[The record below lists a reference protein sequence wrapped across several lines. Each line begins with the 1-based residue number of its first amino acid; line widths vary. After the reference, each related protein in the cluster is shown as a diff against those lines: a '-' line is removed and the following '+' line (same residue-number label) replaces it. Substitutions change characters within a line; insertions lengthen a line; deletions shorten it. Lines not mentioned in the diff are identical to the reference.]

1 MLSALYMLIFIDL
14 IKKWDRMKAEI
25 EQKYLLEGANH
36 SGLVPNELRDSK
48 ICIFFMLKSL

>member
-1 MLSALYMLIFIDL
+1 MLIFIDL